1 MSLFK
6 VFRGGTMKPF
16 RLLTLGLFAIS
27 ILSFFSCGGS
37 GGGGSSPG
45 VGSLSL
51 SMVDATSDE
60 FKAIYVTVERVEVH
74 LGGNENSQKSW
85 KVVAEPR
92 KTVNLLELVNEVRED
107 LGIAELKEGR
117 YTQMRLI
124 LGREPDD
131 GLNILFQRHDNLPPD
146 GSSLANY
153 VITHTDQIIELKT
166 PSGYQTG
173 IKIVQG
179 FKINANETTEL
190 ELDFIVS
197 KSIVFAGNGDK
208 LLLKPTIKVREPKL
222 YALVKGRVFESNM
235 VEATE
240 QTDGIPGALV
250 SAQMLQSNES
260 ALDIVQ
266 TSTLTADDDSETEG
280 IDEQGQYSL
289 IVKPAIYNLVVSKNG
304 YGTDCKEID
313 ASLQEPGVTLGP
325 TLEDVDFEIFPAAT
339 GTVKVN
345 SVTIS
350 GADDFQHVTLSFRKQ
365 IDCIDSTQE
374 NASLI
379 EVKSFNVANLI
390 VSPEVFTL
398 PADKYV
404 VVVST
409 YNWPPKTIDVEIGDG
424 EQVVLNVSFP

>member
-1 MSLFK
+1 
-6 VFRGGTMKPF
+6 MKPF
-16 RLLTLGLFAIS
+16 RLLKLGLFVIS
-27 ILSFFSCGGS
+27 ILSLFSCGGS

-60 FKAIYVTVERVEVH
+60 FKAVYVTVERVEVH
-74 LGGNENSQKSW
+74 LGGNKNSQKSW
-85 KVVAEPR
+85 KVVAEPG

-146 GSSLANY
+146 GRSLANY
-153 VITHTDQIIELKT
+153 VITHDDQIIELKT

-173 IKIVQG
+173 YKIVQG
-179 FKINANETTEL
+179 FEINANETTEL
-190 ELDFIVS
+190 ELDFLVS

-222 YALVKGRVFESNM
+222 YALVKGRVFESIM

-250 SAQMLQSNES
+250 SAQILQSNES
-260 ALDIVQ
+260 DLDTVQ

-280 IDEQGQYSL
+280 IDEKGQYSL
-289 IVKPAIYNLVVSKNG
+289 IVKPSKYNLVVSKNG
-304 YGTDCKEID
+304 YGTDCREID
-313 ASLQEPGVTLGP
+313 ASVQDPGDSLGP

-339 GTVKVN
+339 GFVSIN

-365 IDCIDSTQE
+365 IDCIDSTQ
-374 NASLI
+374 ASLI
-379 EVKSFNVANLI
+379 EVKSFNIANLI
-390 VSPEVFTL
+390 DSPEVFTL

-404 VVVST
+404 VVAST
-409 YNWPPKTIDVEIGDG
+409 YNWPPKMLDVEIGDG
-424 EQVVLNVSFP
+424 EQIVLNVSFP